1 MRMSRTGN
9 KRRRRNRKCN
19 TNNAAQLNRALN
31 WFLKD
36 IRFGNFHP
44 HGNTSWKP
52 TALIIQTLLWIWSDK
67 RALTDAFDDSR
78 LQSQQLL
85 GDVALTTYQG
95 LAGAL
100 QTWTDRLLPPLLER
114 LHRLMQSIGGRRW
127 KVGRWVAFGVDGSR
141 DSVGRT
147 LSNEQAF
154 CASNYGNGK
163 TAKYRKKKK
172 RTKGMRKRKKVDS
185 KQCPQAPQIWIT
197 MIWHMGLCLPWCWML
212 GPSTASER
220 GHVMSMIRKKKFPKK
235 ALFVGDAGFVGYDFW
250 QHIVDSGYQFLVR
263 VGGNVTL
270 LEKLGYEIEKRSKG
284 IVYCWPKNK
293 RDGGQRPLVL
303 RMIRVRLGGKKKA
316 VLLTSVLDEAEL
328 SIKEALSLYEKRW
341 GIELE
346 FRNLKQTFGRS
357 MLRSRRSD
365 RALNELTWSIL
376 GLTVVELFALK
387 QQMHVPQADPTRLSV
402 AGALRAVRKTC
413 SDLSYDDAQLDDFDT
428 QLRRAVIDNYE
439 RTTSK
444 TARYQ
449 PQRKHPPSCGLPI
462 VTRADSQQR
471 KIARALA
478 LKTAA

>member
-1 MRMSRTGN
+1 MSRTGN
-9 KRRRRNRKCN
+9 KRRGRKRNRKCN
-19 TNNAAQLNRALN
+19 TNNAAQLNRALD

-36 IRFGNFHP
+36 VSFRDFNP
-44 HGNTSWKP
+44 HGNTTWKP

-78 LQSQQLL
+78 LQSQKLT
-85 GDVALTTYQG
+85 GTVALTTYQG

-100 QTWTDRLLPPLLER
+100 QTWTDRLLPALLEQ
-114 LHRLMQSIGGRRW
+114 LHRLMQSIGRRRW

-163 TAKYRKKKK
+163 TAKYRKKK
-172 RTKGMRKRKKVDS
+172 TKGKRKRKKVDS
-185 KQCPQAPQIWIT
+185 KQCPQGPQIWIT

-212 GPSTASER
+212 GPSNASER
-220 GHVMSMIRKKKFPKK
+220 GHLMSMIRAGKFPKK
-235 ALFVGDAGFVGYDFW
+235 ALFVGDAGFVGFDFW
-250 QHIVDSGYQFLVR
+250 QCIIGGGYQFLVR

-270 LEKLGYEIEKRSKG
+270 LEKLGYDIEKRGKG

-293 RDGGQRPLVL
+293 MRSDHPPLVL
-303 RMIRVRLGGKKKA
+303 RVIRVRLGRKKKA

-357 MLRSRRSD
+357 VLRSRRSD

-376 GLTVVELFALK
+376 GLAVVELFALK
-387 QQMHVPQADPTRLSV
+387 QQMPLPQADPTRLSV

-413 SDLSYDDAQLDDFDT
+413 SDLSYDDAEVDDFET
-428 QLRRAVIDNYE
+428 QLRLAVTDDYQ
-439 RTTSK
+439 RSSSK
-444 TARYQ
+444 TARYH

-462 VTRADSQQR
+462 IARADSEQR
-471 KIARALA
+471 KKARALA

>member
-9 KRRRRNRKCN
+9 KRRGRNRKCN
-19 TNNAAQLNRALN
+19 TNNGAQLNRAFE
-31 WFLKD
+31 WFLNGVSFRD
-36 IRFGNFHP
+36 FNP

-67 RALTDAFDDSR
+67 RNLTDAFDDSR
-78 LQSQQLL
+78 LQSQKLS
-85 GDVALTTYQG
+85 GNVALTTYQG

-100 QTWTDRLLPPLLER
+100 QTWTDRLVPPLLEQ
-114 LHRLMQSIGGRRW
+114 LHRLMQSIGKSRW

-163 TAKYRKKKK
+163 TAKYRKKK
-172 RTKGMRKRKKVDS
+172 TKGTRKRKKVDS
-185 KQCPQAPQIWIT
+185 KQCPQGPQIWIT
-197 MIWHMGLCLPWCWML
+197 MIWHIGLRLPWCWML
-212 GPSTASER
+212 GPSNASER
-220 GHVMSMIRKKKFPKK
+220 GHVMSMVRAGKFPIK

-250 QHIVDSGYQFLVR
+250 QCIIDSGYQFLVR

-270 LEKLGYEIEKRSKG
+270 LEKLGYDIEKRGKG

-293 RDGGQRPLVL
+293 MRSNQPPLVL
-303 RMIRVRLGGKKKA
+303 RVIRVRLGGKKKA

-357 MLRSRRSD
+357 MLRSRRCD
-365 RALNELTWSIL
+365 RAMNELTWSIL
-376 GLTVVELFALK
+376 GLTVVQLFALK
-387 QQMHVPQADPTRLSV
+387 QQMLLPRADPSRMSV
-402 AGALRAVRKTC
+402 AAALRAVRKTC
-413 SDLSYDDAQLDDFDT
+413 SDLSYDDAEADDFET
-428 QLRRAVIDNYE
+428 QLRCAVTDDYE
-439 RTTSK
+439 RTGSK

-449 PQRKHPPSCGLPI
+449 PKRKHPPSCGLPI
-462 VTRADSQQR
+462 IVRADSEQG
-471 KIARALA
+471 KKARALA

>member
-9 KRRRRNRKCN
+9 KRRGRNRKCN
-19 TNNAAQLNRALN
+19 TNNAAQLNRAFE

-36 IRFGNFHP
+36 VSFRDFNP

-67 RALTDAFDDSR
+67 RNLTDAFDDSR
-78 LQSQQLL
+78 LQSQKLS
-85 GDVALTTYQG
+85 GNVALTTYQG

-100 QTWTDRLLPPLLER
+100 QTWTDRLVPPLLEQ
-114 LHRLMQSIGGRRW
+114 LHRLMQSIGKSRW

-163 TAKYRKKKK
+163 TAKYRKKK
-172 RTKGMRKRKKVDS
+172 TKGTRRRKKVDS
-185 KQCPQAPQIWIT
+185 KQCPQGPQIWIT
-197 MIWHMGLCLPWCWML
+197 MIWHIGLRLPWCWML
-212 GPSTASER
+212 GPSNASER
-220 GHVMSMIRKKKFPKK
+220 GHVMSMIRVGKFPLK

-250 QHIVDSGYQFLVR
+250 QCIIGGGYQFLVR

-270 LEKLGYEIEKRSKG
+270 LEKLGYDIEKRGKG

-293 RDGGQRPLVL
+293 MRSNQPPLVL
-303 RMIRVRLGGKKKA
+303 RVIRVRLGGKKKA

-365 RALNELTWSIL
+365 RAMNELTWSIL
-376 GLTVVELFALK
+376 GLTVVQLFALK
-387 QQMHVPQADPTRLSV
+387 QQMLLPRADPSRMSV

-413 SDLSYDDAQLDDFDT
+413 SDLSYDDAEADDFET
-428 QLRRAVIDNYE
+428 QLRCAMTDDYE
-439 RTTSK
+439 RTGSK

-449 PQRKHPPSCGLPI
+449 PKRKHPPSCGLPI
-462 VTRADSQQR
+462 IVRADSEQG
-471 KIARALA
+471 KKARALA